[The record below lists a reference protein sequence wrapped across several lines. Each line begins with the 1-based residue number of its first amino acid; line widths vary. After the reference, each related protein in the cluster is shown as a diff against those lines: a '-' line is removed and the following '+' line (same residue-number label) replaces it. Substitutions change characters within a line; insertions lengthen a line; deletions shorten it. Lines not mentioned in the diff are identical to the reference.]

1 MDQRIR
7 VLIADDHPVVRQGL
21 KVILDAQ
28 PDIEWVGE
36 AADGEEAV
44 RQARDLQPDVIIL
57 DLRMPV
63 MDGLTAMREINQ
75 LGLAARILVLTSYP
89 EDKDVFAA
97 IKGGAM
103 GVLLKDSPPGNL
115 LQAVRTVHAGD
126 STLHPAIAR
135 TLMLE
140 IKRPP
145 ALALDQEPLT
155 PRELDVLRCLAR
167 GLSNREI
174 ANELS
179 VSTRTVTTHV
189 RHILD
194 KLHLDNRTQAA
205 LYAVEHGIVSRQRP

>member
-1 MDQRIR
+1 
-7 VLIADDHPVVRQGL
+7 VRQGL